1 METFF
6 KSNRQRFLLAALL
19 LVLTTKAHAQN
30 AVWVQPAG
38 GLFAEPNNWVPS
50 AVPGITNDIFINVG
64 TAYNIGFQTDHSVS
78 SLSIANNLDLTFSSS
93 GPGDAAHTLSMN
105 GAAEIN
111 QAKLTLGDLSQGRL
125 LNMDVNGRLN
135 MSGGA
140 LSLLSGAQF
149 SSQVGLTNSNLIDG
163 AGGAQSLIVVR
174 GTDAAGQPSRWQSGG
189 GTALGGSGGP
199 AILAVLGGGQVS
211 TVGTLSI
218 GADAMADGS
227 SLEVRGTSAF
237 GTPSSVT
244 TNVLRLGFAGIGGDL
259 SRATTQVTAGG
270 SLSTGAAALRKDS
283 FIVIDGEDA
292 NLNPSRW
299 QAAGSVSSTGG
310 FIEITDGGHLSSD
323 FVNLSG
329 LAIARVDGVGASGRP
344 SRWDVNGSIF
354 LGGSSGFG
362 SLLID
367 SGHVTSDSAE
377 IGVGT
382 GNSLLSVE
390 GSVGAIGVWENSGD
404 VFVGGSDIGP
414 EASGDLRLMNEH
426 SRVDIGGT
434 LTVWGPGAVTI
445 NGGHLSA
452 DTIDHTGGGTFAF
465 NAGTLSVDRFE
476 GNLVNLGGTLTPGV
490 GMETGATLIVGNYS
504 QQPGGTLAIDIA
516 GTAAG
521 STHDLV
527 NISGAAQIDGLLELS
542 LSSGF
547 TPGAMDELT
556 IFAANSLFGFFDN
569 IGNGQ
574 RLDTTDG
581 RGSFVVNYGIGS
593 AFNENRIVLSNFQA
607 ADTFPGDYDGN
618 EIVDGSDFL
627 LWQRSDGTPGGLTA
641 WQTNYGTQAAALTA
655 TTSVPEPTSL
665 ILLAAVPCLLPR
677 WRSGRSQPL
686 PTGEKV

>member
-1 METFF
+1 MKTFA
-6 KSNRQRFLLAALL
+6 KRNCKCCFLAML
-19 LVLTTKAHAQN
+19 LVVLTMMRSHAQN

-38 GLFAEPNNWVPS
+38 GLFEEPNNWVPN
-50 AVPGITNDIFINVG
+50 AVPDTTNDVFINVG
-64 TAYNIGFQTDHSVS
+64 TAYNIGFQSDHAVR
-78 SLSIANNLDLTFSSS
+78 SLSIANNLDLTFSSG
-93 GPGDAAHTLSMN
+93 GPGNAVHTLSMN

-135 MSGGA
+135 MSGGE
-140 LSLLSGAQF
+140 LSLLGGAQF
-149 SSQVGLTNSNLIDG
+149 SSQTGLTNSNLIDG
-163 AGGAQSLIVVR
+163 AGGAQSVIVVS
-174 GTDAAGQPSRWQSGG
+174 GVDAAGQPSRWQSGG
-189 GTALGGSGGP
+189 GTSLGGSGGP
-199 AILAVLGGGQVS
+199 AVLAVLGGGQVS

-227 SLEVRGTSAF
+227 ALEVRGTSAS

-259 SRATTQVTAGG
+259 SRATAQVTAGG

-299 QAAGSVSSTGG
+299 QAAGSVSSAGG

-354 LGGSSGFG
+354 LGGSNGFG
-362 SLLID
+362 SMLID
-367 SGHVTSDSAE
+367 NGHVTSDTAE
-377 IGVGT
+377 IGIGS

-390 GSVGAIGVWENSGD
+390 GDSGAVGVWENSGD
-404 VFVGGSDIGP
+404 VFVGGSDTGP
-414 EASGDLRLMNEH
+414 GASGDLRLNNKDA
-426 SRVDIGGT
+426 RVEIGGT
-434 LTVWGPGAVTI
+434 LTVWDPGTVTL
-445 NGGHLSA
+445 NGGRLSA
-452 DTIDHTGGGTFAF
+452 DTIDHTHGGTFAF

-476 GNLVNLGGTLTPGV
+476 GNLVNPGGKLAPGIDT
-490 GMETGATLIVGNYS
+490 ETGASLVVGDYS
-504 QQPGGTLAIDIA
+504 QQSGGTLAMDIA
-516 GTAAG
+516 GTSAG

-542 LSSGF
+542 LNSGF
-547 TPGAMDELT
+547 TPDAMDVLT

-593 AFNENRIVLSNFQA
+593 AYDEDRIVLSDFQA
-607 ADTFPGDYDGN
+607 ASSFPGDYDGN
-618 EIVDGSDFL
+618 ELVDGNDFL
-627 LWQRSDGTPGGLTA
+627 LWQRGDGTPGGLTA
-641 WQTNYGTQAAALTA
+641 WQSNYGVQAPAITA
-655 TTSVPEPTSL
+655 VPEPTTL
-665 ILLAAVPCLLPR
+665 MLLAAAPCFLWR
-677 WRSGRSQPL
+677 WRSGRSQ
-686 PTGEKV
+686 TRASS